1 MKMARHSRFA
11 FAFVSPLL
19 AFCLLTSSGFAGQT
33 KKEAADNPEQKELLP
48 YQLTMDKIHRLKD
61 ATKELKQWQDKNP
74 DATKEMGE
82 NHPNAAVALR
92 SNPR

>member
-1 MKMARHSRFA
+1 MTMARHSRFA

-48 YQLTMDKIHRLKD
+48 
-61 ATKELKQWQDKNP
+61 
-74 DATKEMGE
+74 
-82 NHPNAAVALR
+82 
-92 SNPR
+92 